1 MSAWAKDQV
10 EPALW
15 MVGRI
20 RASHQ
25 RAPSIQA
32 SATVRRTR
40 RSCSQGARSSTFP
53 GAQAGAFH
61 LIGSAGESK
70 VQSFPRLGG
79 LHHRYAVAA

>member
-1 MSAWAKDQV
+1 MIERMSAWAKDQV

-32 SATVRRTR
+32 NNNLEGSL
-40 RSCSQGARSSTFP
+40 AR
-53 GAQAGAFH
+53 
-61 LIGSAGESK
+61 
-70 VQSFPRLGG
+70 RLGFSLSTSG
-79 LHHRYAVAA
+79 MTFSNSDYSPAHSHWKCWNSVTPK